1 MFGFLNSDNEEAWS
15 IIKEPEHSAESPL
28 SEKSAPHTAV
38 IRRWDTEMWRE
49 SGAQTAKTP

>member
-49 SGAQTAKTP
+49 SGAQTAKTS